1 MIDIQFRVSQ
11 VGGVCGNPNA
21 EPGVWVDTGQRIHK
35 FLRYGEE
42 TGCSG
47 TGSADVGLYSLN
59 R

>member
-1 MIDIQFRVSQ
+1 MNNHEKDQRFDDGASVRPDFR
-11 VGGVCGNPNA
+11 
-21 EPGVWVDTGQRIHK
+21 DTGQRIQK